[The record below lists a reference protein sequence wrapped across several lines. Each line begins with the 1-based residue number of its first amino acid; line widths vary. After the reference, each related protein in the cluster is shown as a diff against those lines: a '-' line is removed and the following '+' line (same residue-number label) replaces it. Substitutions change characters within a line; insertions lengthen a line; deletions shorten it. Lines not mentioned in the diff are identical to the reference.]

1 MKKIIVLL
9 SILIMASACSNKNE
23 VPKPEKPIE
32 PAVMENILYDLALLQ
47 ALKSYSPE
55 KLEENKINTKTY
67 IYQKYKIDSAQ
78 FAENNRYLASN
89 IEEYKALFE
98 KVTARLEKRKAEID
112 TILKKEEKNSIN
124 KVKDSTAKTADTS
137 KKIFQKLKRRR
148 ELELN

>member
-1 MKKIIVLL
+1 MKKIIALL
-9 SILIMASACSNKNE
+9 SVLIMVSACSNKNE

-55 KLEENKINTKTY
+55 KLEENKVNTKTY

-78 FAENNRYLASN
+78 FAENNRYLAAN

-98 KVTARLEKRKAEID
+98 KVTARLEKNKAEID
-112 TILKKEEKNSIN
+112 IILKKEEKKNTN
-124 KVKDSTAKTADTS
+124 KIQDSTAKTAEAS
-137 KKIFQKLKRRR
+137 KKIFQ
-148 ELELN
+148 ELRSKTPKSN